1 MASGETTSGEVTS
14 GEITSGE
21 TSGGMTSGWSMYPRE
36 WVEVEDASRCPGCS
50 FSAATY
56 NILNSEFMR

>member
-1 MASGETTSGEVTS
+1 MASGEITS
-14 GEITSGE
+14 GEIISGE

-36 WVEVEDASRCPGCS
+36 WIEVEDKSRGSGYS
-50 FSAATY
+50 FSVATY